1 MDRRTH
7 LLIDCISHLPH
18 SYSGITIRSFDFPD
32 PPPENASYIRMIYAK
47 KKNNIFLT
55 FPLDKNFFFSVFKRK
70 RNYEWSYPPI
80 LTN

>member
-55 FPLDKNFFFSVFKRK
+55 FPLNKNFFFCFEEKEELRVVLST
-70 RNYEWSYPPI
+70 YTY
-80 LTN
+80 